1 MSTLAGVSRQLDVPD
16 RYGELKAK
24 SRSIAAEVWVQT
36 KLGGVICY
44 AMYGYPGSGGVEH
57 GSGYAVDFMVG
68 YPGHHDDGQAIRD
81 YVWAHRARIGL
92 HWVIWEQHITTV
104 NSGVPRLMA
113 DRGDPNANHF
123 NHVHAFWDNGPLSY
137 AAKPPRYPVRVGDK
151 MGAIDADGRLV
162 IPARFGYLS
171 DFKDGAAILIEN
183 DRYGFVDWTGRVVA
197 APKYHGAEPFSGG
210 FAWVATH
217 EDADGWKSW
226 TAIDRT
232 GRELFAP
239 RVYKEVFG
247 FADGEGGARA
257 GLGVR
262 ADPEESHGR
271 RA

>member
-44 AMYGYPGSGGVEH
+44 ATYGYPGSGGVEH

-137 AAKPPRYPVRVGDK
+137 AAKPPRYPVRTLRRGASGDDVK
-151 MGAIDADGRLV
+151 ALQRGLNAA
-162 IPARFGYLS
+162 F
-171 DFKDGAAILIEN
+171 DF
-183 DRYGFVDWTGRVVA
+183 TGDPLVVA
-197 APKYHGAEPFSGG
+197 GSFGASTE
-210 FAWVATH
+210 
-217 EDADGWKSW
+217 AD
-226 TAIDRT
+226 
-232 GRELFAP
+232 
-239 RVYKEVFG
+239 VKEYQV
-247 FADGEGGARA
+247 
-257 GLGVR
+257 
-262 ADPEESHGR
+262 
-271 RA
+271 